1 MPSSTVFLTAGHPP
15 RAGSLLD
22 IGQTFLYDNH
32 RTFHA
37 LNRKG
42 VVFYTRFPQLLARW
56 AVNCIKELNQPMEE
70 ILRMEHI
77 TKRFGDVYA
86 NRDINLEVRQGE
98 VHTLLGE
105 NGAGKSTLMNVLF
118 GLYQPTEGD
127 IYLHGKKVR
136 IDSPAQAVK
145 LGIGMV
151 HQHFM
156 LVEAMTVFENIILG
170 DRNTRGVFIDK
181 EARKKEILELS
192 QRYGLD
198 VELDKPITEIAVGA
212 QQRVEIL
219 KALYRGAELLV
230 LDEPS
235 AALTDIEVEG
245 LFRIMRKLTEEGKSI
260 IFISHKMREV
270 LHISDRITILR
281 AGQTVCT
288 LDRKDTTGEE
298 LANLMI
304 GRELVP
310 SHYKKVETP
319 GDPVIE
325 LRGVD
330 FHKSSKHNGLN
341 GVSLTVGRG
350 EIVGIAG
357 VDGNGQSQLAQV
369 VTGVLTPEAG
379 EVDMKGSRVAQ
390 FTPNGFILEN
400 VSHIPEDRNK
410 MGLIGNMSVMD
421 NIVLKSTDT
430 PQFSDARGMHL
441 KKKAIRQY
449 ALKMQEKYDIRCASI
464 DQEARNLSGGNQ
476 QKVILARE
484 LEGQPDLLVAVHPT
498 RGLDIGATRFVHD
511 TMIEA
516 REKGCGVLLISADFD
531 EILEVSDRIVVMFE
545 GQVMGV
551 YPGKNPPIDQISLA
565 MAGK

>member
-1 MPSSTVFLTAGHPP
+1 MDEF
-15 RAGSLLD
+15 
-22 IGQTFLYDNH
+22 
-32 RTFHA
+32 
-37 LNRKG
+37 
-42 VVFYTRFPQLLARW
+42 
-56 AVNCIKELNQPMEE
+56 
-70 ILRMEHI
+70 LRMEHVS
-77 TKRFGDVYA
+77 KRFGDFYA
-86 NRDINLEVRQGE
+86 NREIDLTVRRGE

-105 NGAGKSTLMNVLF
+105 NGAGKSTLMNVLI
-118 GLYQPTEGD
+118 GLYQPTEGT
-127 IYLHGKKVR
+127 IYLNGKKVR

-170 DRNTRGVFIDK
+170 DRNTKGVFIDR
-181 EARKKEILELS
+181 EARKKEILDLS
-192 QRYGLD
+192 AKYGLD

-219 KALYRGAELLV
+219 KALYRGAELLI

-245 LFRIMRKLTEEGKSI
+245 LFDIMHKLTSEGKSI

-270 LHISDRITILR
+270 MRISDRITILR
-281 AGQTVCT
+281 AGRTVCT
-288 LDRKDTTGEE
+288 LNREDTNGEA

-304 GRELVP
+304 GRELTP
-310 SHYKKVETP
+310 SHYEKITTP
-319 GDPVIE
+319 GEAVVTLE
-325 LRGVD
+325 KVD
-330 FHKSSKHNGLN
+330 YHKTSKHNGLN

-369 VTGVLTPEAG
+369 VTGVLTPDAG
-379 EVDMKGSRVAQ
+379 SVDLKGSRVAQ
-390 FTPNGFILEN
+390 FTPNGFILES

-410 MGLIGNMSVMD
+410 MGLIGSMSIQE

-430 PQFSDARGMHL
+430 PQFSSARGFRL
-441 KKKAIRQY
+441 KKKAIRDY
-449 ALKMQEKYDIRCASI
+449 AEKMREKYDIRCTSV
-464 DQEARNLSGGNQ
+464 DQETRNLSGGNQ
-476 QKVILARE
+476 QMVILARE
-484 LEGQPDLLVAVHPT
+484 LEGHPDLLVAVHPT

-551 YPGKNPPIDQISLA
+551 FSGKEPPIQEISLA

>member
-1 MPSSTVFLTAGHPP
+1 
-15 RAGSLLD
+15 
-22 IGQTFLYDNH
+22 
-32 RTFHA
+32 
-37 LNRKG
+37 
-42 VVFYTRFPQLLARW
+42 
-56 AVNCIKELNQPMEE
+56 MEE